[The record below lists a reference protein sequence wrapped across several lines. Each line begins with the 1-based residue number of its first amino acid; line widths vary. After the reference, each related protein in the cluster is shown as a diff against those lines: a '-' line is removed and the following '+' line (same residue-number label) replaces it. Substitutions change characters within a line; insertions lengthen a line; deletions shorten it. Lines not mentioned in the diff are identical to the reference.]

1 VLSPLRHVRISIL
14 LLCGLLLLCSPV
26 QAAESLCDA
35 AFQDCRTP
43 IINLIRNEK
52 VRIDVSFWFMED
64 SRYSSELIKRWQA
77 GVPVRVMMDTE
88 ANVTYPNNKP
98 ILDQLKAAGIP
109 MREKTTGGILHR
121 KFMLFAGQGKV
132 EFSGANYSPDAFV
145 PIQPYVNYVDEA
157 IYITDDP
164 AVVNSFMTIMD
175 NMWTA
180 TSGYANYANV
190 IAPLARAY
198 PTYPLDPEMN
208 FPPDQ
213 NYATRAVGRYNAE
226 TQKIDVQMYRITD
239 RRHSDAILDAFT
251 RRHIPVRLYTDTK
264 EYRDVTR
271 LWHAWNVDRLWLAGI
286 PVKVPAHEGINHQ
299 KTVLLYGQGLTIFG
313 SSNWTGASAASQ
325 AEHNYFTKKTWFF
338 NWFVDQ
344 FERKW
349 NNTNPS
355 GSQARGETGRRI

>member
-1 VLSPLRHVRISIL
+1 
-14 LLCGLLLLCSPV
+14 
-26 QAAESLCDA
+26 
-35 AFQDCRTP
+35 
-43 IINLIRNEK
+43 
-52 VRIDVSFWFMED
+52 
-64 SRYSSELIKRWQA
+64 
-77 GVPVRVMMDTE
+77 
-88 ANVTYPNNKP
+88 
-98 ILDQLKAAGIP
+98 
-109 MREKTTGGILHR
+109 
-121 KFMLFAGQGKV
+121 MLFGGQGKV

-190 IAPLARAY
+190 PATLARAY
-198 PTYPLDPEMN
+198 PTYPIDPEMN

-251 RRHIPVRLYTDTK
+251 RRHIPVRLYTDV
-264 EYRDVTR
+264 EDARRHGCGTR
-271 LWHAWNVDRLWLAGI
+271 GTSIACGWRAFRQGVRRTMGSTI
-286 PVKVPAHEGINHQ
+286 RRRCCS
-299 KTVLLYGQGLTIFG
+299 TVRADIFG
-313 SSNWTGASAASQ
+313 SSTGPASAASQ
-325 AEHNYFTKKTWFF
+325 AEHNCFTKKTWFF

-355 GSQARGETGRRI
+355 GWMNRNRSYRCRRISRSTAPSPTAPLASRRRPRS